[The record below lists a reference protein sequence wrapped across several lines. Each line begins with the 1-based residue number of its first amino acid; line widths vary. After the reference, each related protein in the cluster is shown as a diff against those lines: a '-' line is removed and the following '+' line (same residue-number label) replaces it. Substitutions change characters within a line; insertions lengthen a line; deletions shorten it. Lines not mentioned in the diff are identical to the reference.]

1 MKRNAR
7 LVPVAKV
14 ALISLA
20 VTGAAGLTGCTV
32 EAQNSPTTSTAAPSS
47 PGSTTSAPGSTTSS
61 QTGSAAG
68 QCPAGTYDVAD
79 LTGKQSIDVQ
89 GQRITF
95 AGTVSGLTLTMDDA
109 TWKLTGD
116 NAKAKLDVTGVTQ
129 LDATIDGTA
138 SGRYTKSGSE
148 YQFVLD
154 DSTGTAT
161 VALAG
166 VGSQQIDM
174 NAVADAIA
182 PRGRATINCTANG
195 ATIESDSVS
204 LELKRAGT
212 PTATS

>member
-68 QCPAGTYDVAD
+68 QCPAGTYDVA
-79 LTGKQSIDVQ
+79 
-89 GQRITF
+89 
-95 AGTVSGLTLTMDDA
+95 
-109 TWKLTGD
+109 
-116 NAKAKLDVTGVTQ
+116 DVTGVTQ